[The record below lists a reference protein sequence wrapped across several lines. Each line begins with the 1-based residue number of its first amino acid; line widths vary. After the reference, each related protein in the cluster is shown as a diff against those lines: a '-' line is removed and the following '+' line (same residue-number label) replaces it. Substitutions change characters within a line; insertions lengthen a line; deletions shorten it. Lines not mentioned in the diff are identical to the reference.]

1 MRRNIQNRKVAWRG
15 AAAVL
20 CVMVLA
26 SGCAETGMV
35 PPPPPGP
42 PAMSAT
48 LQVCNSTPSGCAAG
62 ASYSLETLRDLS
74 ISVSWKNVPAGTH
87 VQTLEV
93 LEPDGGLYVAKTRAF
108 AIDEGADG
116 SSATSETVPIA
127 GTWITTRLRT
137 GVWTVRISLDS
148 EIVATQT
155 VQFDP

>member
-1 MRRNIQNRKVAWRG
+1 MRRKMQSGEAAWMG
-15 AAAVL
+15 AAAVV
-20 CVMVLA
+20 CVMLLA
-26 SGCAETGMV
+26 AGCAESGMV

-42 PAMSAT
+42 PPISAT

-62 ASYSLETLRDLS
+62 ASYSLETLRDLN

-93 LEPDGGLYVAKTRAF
+93 LEPDGGLYVAKTLAF

-116 SSATSETVPIA
+116 SSATTETVPVA
-127 GTWITTRLRT
+127 GTWIITRLRT

-148 EIVATQT
+148 EILATQT